1 MAVAMSVCVRAGLG
15 MLFARSAL
23 NPTGWT
29 KAQLRS
35 TIQQLKD
42 RYPEM
47 PGVGFYGAS
56 VSLSTLDR
64 GGLVSREFCLSSSSC
79 FISPSESA
87 SACHALYLC
96 TAGHPPGN
104 ASQTKFVVNISDTAT
119 LDLIRY
125 ASTLSKEMFP
135 DLP

>member
-1 MAVAMSVCVRAGLG
+1 MSVCVRAGLG

-56 VSLSTLDR
+56 VSLSR
-64 GGLVSREFCLSSSSC
+64 
-79 FISPSESA
+79 
-87 SACHALYLC
+87 
-96 TAGHPPGN
+96 
-104 ASQTKFVVNISDTAT
+104 
-119 LDLIRY
+119 
-125 ASTLSKEMFP
+125 
-135 DLP
+135 